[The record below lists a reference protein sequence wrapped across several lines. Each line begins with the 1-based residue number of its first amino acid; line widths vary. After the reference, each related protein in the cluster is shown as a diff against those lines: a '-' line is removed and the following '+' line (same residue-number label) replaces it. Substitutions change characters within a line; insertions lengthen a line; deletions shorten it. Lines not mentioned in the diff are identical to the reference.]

1 MSWPKLARQ
10 ATFTL
15 LALLTPNLFGLASPY
30 AARENVT
37 MLDNFES
44 NHGWRAVNDNVM
56 GGRSQG
62 EVRINNGQLVFEGAI
77 NTNGGGFASIRRP
90 IDPGQ
95 LINAQALVLRVKS
108 DDRSYRLIL
117 QGSQQY
123 RGRTVSYQADFPQL
137 AQDQWID
144 ARIDLNA
151 LKPSVFGRAVPV
163 PALDLSSVWSL
174 GIIIAD
180 GIDGPFQL
188 HVETLAVE
196 IQAAPR

>member
-1 MSWPKLARQ
+1 MPWPRLARQ
-10 ATFTL
+10 ARFTL
-15 LALLTPNLFGLASPY
+15 LALLTPSLFGLASPH
-30 AARENVT
+30 AASENT
-37 MLDNFES
+37 SMLDNFES

-62 EVRINNGQLVFEGAI
+62 EVRIANGQLIFEGAI